1 MESKTTIECHYIKIS
16 IGDSE
21 LCEIDKFGFKS
32 VVGGVDLL
40 EQVRRNIGM

>member
-1 MESKTTIECHYIKIS
+1 MESKTTVECHYIKIS

-21 LCEIDKFGFKS
+21 LCEIDKFGYKA
-32 VVGGVDLL
+32 VVGGVDFL